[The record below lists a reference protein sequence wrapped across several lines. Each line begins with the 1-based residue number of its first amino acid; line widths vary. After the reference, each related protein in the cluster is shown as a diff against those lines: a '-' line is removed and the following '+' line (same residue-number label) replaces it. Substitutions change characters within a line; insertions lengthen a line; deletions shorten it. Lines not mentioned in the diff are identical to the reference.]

1 MRNYALTINEYID
14 YLLTLQDSIF
24 KILPL
29 YEEKNTY
36 LLDYV
41 DETIDEVIHIKTII
55 EDLPHGYWYVKTLAN
70 LKSLLEKV
78 SEDNHGAVKKKV
90 LNTTNLIGKEI
101 KEIEEGLNGL

>member
-29 YEEKNTY
+29 YEEKNKY
-36 LLDYV
+36 LLEYV
-41 DETIDEVIHIKTII
+41 DETIDEVIHVKKII
-55 EDLPHGYWYVKTLAN
+55 EDLPHGYWYVKSLSN
-70 LKSLLEKV
+70 LESLLIKV
-78 SEDNHGAVKKKV
+78 TEDNHGKVKKKV
-90 LNTTNLIGKEI
+90 LSTTNLIGKEI